1 MIPAKYNLRN
11 LKVRWVTTLMT
22 VVGTGLVVCASVLTI
37 GLVDG
42 LEQALRVSGHPLD
55 LIVVR
60 KGSTDETSSG
70 LEQSVARDVA
80 SLAGIAKSES
90 GQLLCSVEH
99 VTILTKPRRN
109 NGGTTNLIVR
119 GLEDVGRQLRPE
131 FRISQGRDLTPGV
144 NEAITSR
151 QMAERFENL
160 GLGEKLEIN
169 HDHFEI
175 VGYFEA
181 GGSSAESEVWTDLR
195 DLTSARRTPG
205 IASSVNLRAQN
216 EAALES
222 LVQELSEDKR
232 FQLSAIRETKY
243 YEDQMESSAFIKYIG
258 YFIAVFLT
266 VAAMFAAANTMYAA
280 VASRGREIGTLRALG
295 FPRSSILISFLF
307 ESVVLC
313 LMGGLLG
320 CLATLPFNGLS
331 TGTANFASFSEITF
345 SFQFGP
351 RVLLQGV
358 VLALAMG
365 ILGGLLPA
373 IRAVRLNIITAL
385 RER

>member
-22 VVGTGLVVCASVLTI
+22 VIGTGLVVMASVLVF

-42 LEQALRVSGHPLD
+42 LEHALKVSGHPLD

-60 KGSTDETSSG
+60 KGSTDEISSG
-70 LEQSVARDVA
+70 LQQQVAREIS
-80 SLAGIAKSES
+80 SLPGIAKDEN
-90 GQLLCSVEH
+90 GQPLCSVEL

-119 GLEDVGRQLRPE
+119 GVEEVGRRLRPG
-131 FRISQGRDLTPGV
+131 FKVTQGRDLKPGV
-144 NEAITSR
+144 NEAITSQR
-151 QMAERFENL
+151 KAERFENL
-160 GLGEKLEIN
+160 AMGEKLLIN
-169 HDHFEI
+169 HDEFEI

-181 GGSSAESEVWTDLR
+181 DGSAAESEVWADLR
-195 DLTSARRTPG
+195 DLATARRTPEFTT
-205 IASSVNLRAQN
+205 SVNLRAQDPAAA
-216 EAALES
+216 EAIIA
-222 LVQELSEDKR
+222 QLSVDKR
-232 FQLSAIRETKY
+232 FQLSGIPEVKY
-243 YEDQMESSAFIKYIG
+243 YEDQMAQSSFLKYIG
-258 YFIAVFLT
+258 YFIAAFLT
-266 VAAMFAAANTMYAA
+266 FGAMFAAANTMYAA

-295 FPRSSILISFLF
+295 FSRFSILASFLL

-345 SFQFGP
+345 SFRFGP
-351 RVLLQGV
+351 RVLMQGV
-358 VLALAMG
+358 MLALIMG
-365 ILGGLLPA
+365 LLGGLLPA
-373 IRAVRLNIITAL
+373 VRAVRLNIITAL
-385 RER
+385 REQ

>member
-11 LKVRWVTTLMT
+11 LRVRWVTTLMT

-42 LEQALRVSGHPLD
+42 LEHALRVSGHPLD

-70 LEQSVARDVA
+70 LQQSVARDVA

-90 GQLLCSVEH
+90 GQMLCSVEH

-222 LVQELSEDKR
+222 LVKELAEDKR
-232 FQLSAIRETKY
+232 FQLSAVRETKY

-295 FPRSSILISFLF
+295 FPRSSILMSFLF

-331 TGTANFASFSEITF
+331 TGTANFASFSEMTF

-351 RVLLQGV
+351 RVLMQGV

>member
-11 LKVRWVTTLMT
+11 LRVRWVTTLMT
-22 VVGTGLVVCASVLTI
+22 VIATGLVVCASVLTL

-42 LEQALRVSGHPLD
+42 LERALRVSGDPLD
-55 LIVVR
+55 LIVMR
-60 KGSTDETSSG
+60 KGSTVETSSG
-70 LEQSVARDVA
+70 IEQKVAREIS
-80 SLAGIAKSES
+80 SLQGIAKDES
-90 GQLLCSVEH
+90 GQPLCSVEF

-119 GLEDVGRQLRPE
+119 GLENVGRQLRPG
-131 FRISQGRDLTPGV
+131 FRITQGRDITPGV

-151 QMAERFENL
+151 QMAVRFENL

-169 HDHFEI
+169 HDKFEI
-175 VGYFEA
+175 VGYFESD
-181 GGSSAESEVWTDLR
+181 GSSAESEVWTDLR
-195 DLTSARRTPG
+195 DLTSARRTP
-205 IASSVNLRAQN
+205 AASSSVNLRAQDD
-216 EAALES
+216 ASVDTLIR
-222 LVQELSEDKR
+222 ELADDKR
-232 FQLSAIRETKY
+232 FQLSGVRETEY
-243 YEDQMESSAFIKYIG
+243 YEDQMESSVFLKYIG
-258 YFIAVFLT
+258 YFIAVCLT

-320 CLATLPFNGLS
+320 CLAALPFNGLS

-351 RVLLQGV
+351 RVLIQGV
-358 VLALAMG
+358 VLALSMG
-365 ILGGLLPA
+365 LLGGLLPA